1 MTFAISA
8 LLNFPTFYERI
19 RKEKISIQVAYKLS
33 RLKKEIDFQINFYQE
48 NMRKIVEE
56 YAQKDE
62 SGEMIRTSDGESIL
76 LIPEKISE
84 CTQKIQE
91 LADFKVE
98 ISNPHLTLED
108 FDNLTL
114 ELEYLEP
121 IFPFLE

>member
-1 MTFAISA
+1 
-8 LLNFPTFYERI
+8 
-19 RKEKISIQVAYKLS
+19 
-33 RLKKEIDFQINFYQE
+33 
-48 NMRKIVEE
+48 MRKIVEE

>member
-19 RKEKISIQVAYKLS
+19 KKEKISIQVAYKLS

-62 SGEMIRTSDGESIL
+62 SGEMIRTPDGESIL